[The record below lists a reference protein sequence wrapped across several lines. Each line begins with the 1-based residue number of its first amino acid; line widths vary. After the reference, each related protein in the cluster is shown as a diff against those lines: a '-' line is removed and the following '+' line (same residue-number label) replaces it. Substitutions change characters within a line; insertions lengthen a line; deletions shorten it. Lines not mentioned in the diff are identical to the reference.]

1 MINHVVD
8 YMGKVRI
15 ENGEIKTLSVFGEEA
30 QIFTDDEMG
39 YLGNDQYLVK
49 CGNCLCGT
57 GHYNNPEYAIE
68 AWNKRVNKEDTKC

>member
-1 MINHVVD
+1 MSVA
-8 YMGKVRI
+8 YMGKVRMKM
-15 ENGEIKTLSVFGEEA
+15 EQLKPCPFCGEEA

-39 YLGNDQYLVK
+39 YLGNAQYLVR

-68 AWNKRVNKEDTKC
+68 AWNKRANNEEDAKC

>member
-1 MINHVVD
+1 MSVA
-8 YMGKVRI
+8 YMGKVRMKM
-15 ENGEIKTLSVFGEEA
+15 EKLKPCPFCGEEA

-39 YLGNDQYLVK
+39 YLGNAYYLVK

-68 AWNKRVNKEDTKC
+68 A